1 MRSNCGGRQSADNT
15 DIAAGTV
22 AVAKKDS
29 FMKMCYKITLLI
41 ASLVMFYLLVAL
53 PAAAGDKAAT
63 MEALRDALRADKK
76 AFIAQY
82 MELTQ
87 TEGKEFWPYYE
98 SYQFDL
104 QKINDRLI
112 KLIDDYAKVYQS
124 LSDQDAAKMVDEY
137 LSIEQDEIKLKE
149 LYFRTL
155 CKTLPI
161 KKVARYMQLENKI
174 RALVRYELAARVPLI
189 K

>member
-1 MRSNCGGRQSADNT
+1 MAFFLAVLPVWAGANT
-15 DIAAGTV
+15 D
-22 AVAKKDS
+22 
-29 FMKMCYKITLLI
+29 
-41 ASLVMFYLLVAL
+41 
-53 PAAAGDKAAT
+53 T
-63 MEALRDALRADKK
+63 METLRDALRADKK

-124 LSDQDAAKMVDEY
+124 LSDQDAATMVAEY
-137 LSIEQDEIKLKE
+137 LAIEQDEIQLKE

>member
-1 MRSNCGGRQSADNT
+1 MAFFLAVLPVWAGANT
-15 DIAAGTV
+15 D
-22 AVAKKDS
+22 
-29 FMKMCYKITLLI
+29 
-41 ASLVMFYLLVAL
+41 
-53 PAAAGDKAAT
+53 T
-63 MEALRDALRADKK
+63 METLRDALRADKK
-76 AFIAQY
+76 AYIAQY
-82 MELTQ
+82 MQLTQ

-137 LSIEQDEIKLKE
+137 LAIEQDEIKLKE

-155 CKTLPI
+155 CKMLPI

>member
-1 MRSNCGGRQSADNT
+1 MASAIMAFFLAVLPVWAGANT
-15 DIAAGTV
+15 D
-22 AVAKKDS
+22 
-29 FMKMCYKITLLI
+29 
-41 ASLVMFYLLVAL
+41 
-53 PAAAGDKAAT
+53 T
-63 MEALRDALRADKK
+63 METLRDALRADKK
-76 AFIAQY
+76 AYIAQY

-112 KLIDDYAKVYQS
+112 KLIDGYAKAYQK
-124 LSDQDAAKMVDEY
+124 LSDQDATKIVDEY

-174 RALVRYELAARVPLI
+174 RALVKYELAARVPLI

>member
-1 MRSNCGGRQSADNT
+1 
-15 DIAAGTV
+15 
-22 AVAKKDS
+22 
-29 FMKMCYKITLLI
+29 MKTCYKIILLI
-41 ASLVMFYLLVAL
+41 APVVMFYFLAGVS
-53 PAAAGDKAAT
+53 AAAGANTDT
-63 MEALRDALRADKK
+63 MKALRDALKADKK
-76 AFIAQY
+76 AYIARY
-82 MELTQ
+82 MQLTQ
-87 TEGKEFWPYYE
+87 AEGKEFWPYYE

-112 KLIDDYAKVYQS
+112 KLIDEYAKAYQN
-124 LSDQDAAKMVDEY
+124 LSDQDAAKIVDEY

-155 CKTLPI
+155 CKSLPI

>member
-1 MRSNCGGRQSADNT
+1 
-15 DIAAGTV
+15 
-22 AVAKKDS
+22 
-29 FMKMCYKITLLI
+29 MK
-41 ASLVMFYLLVAL
+41 
-53 PAAAGDKAAT
+53 
-63 MEALRDALRADKK
+63 ALRDALKADKK
-76 AFIAQY
+76 AYIARY
-82 MELTQ
+82 MQLTQ
-87 TEGKEFWPYYE
+87 AEGKEFWPYYE

-112 KLIDDYAKVYQS
+112 KLIDEYAKAYQN
-124 LSDQDAAKMVDEY
+124 LSDQDAAKIVDEY

-155 CKTLPI
+155 CKSLPI